1 MLDGT
6 YNVNDE
12 EAEEHFRRWK
22 EGRTGFP
29 WIDALMRQLK
39 TEGWIHHLGRHS
51 VACFLTRGG
60 CYVSWERGA
69 EVFEEWLIDHET
81 ACNVGNWMWLSC
93 TAFFSQFGRIYSPIA
108 FGKKWDPE
116 GHFVRKYVP
125 ELKHFD
131 KKYIYEPH
139 KAPIADQ
146 KRWGCQITGDGT
158 EKGTKEMA
166 KYPKPMF
173 DFNQMRQYCLDKMKE
188 AYDAHMYGDDE
199 KVMNGEWKKMFN
211 YSEGGKNKDETS
223 GGGSRMKKRTR
234 TPEGHEDDDGG
245 HADVRDATEDDRPR
259 KARKVAPSKDSKAQ
273 GKLDGMVT
281 RGKKKS

>member
-1 MLDGT
+1 M
-6 YNVNDE
+6 
-12 EAEEHFRRWK
+12 
-22 EGRTGFP
+22 
-29 WIDALMRQLK
+29 
-39 TEGWIHHLGRHS
+39 
-51 VACFLTRGG
+51 TRGG

-93 TAFFSQFGRIYSPIA
+93 TAFFSQFSRMYSPIA

-116 GHFVRKYVP
+116 GDLVRKYVP
-125 ELKHFD
+125 ELKNFD

-173 DFNQMRQYCLDKMKE
+173 DFNEKRRFCLDKMKE
-188 AYDAHMYGDDE
+188 AYDAHLYGDDK
-199 KVMNGEWKKMFN
+199 KVMSGEWKKLFG
-211 YSEGGKNKDETS
+211 YVDGKTVKDETGGLVS
-223 GGGSRMKKRTR
+223 GIKKRMR
-234 TPEGHEDDDGG
+234 SPEEHEDDNGE
-245 HADVRDATEDDRPR
+245 HADAGDGTDEAPPH
-259 KARKVAPSKDSKAQ
+259 KAAKKNGTAKSSKGAQ
-273 GKLDGMVT
+273 IKLDGMIT
-281 RGKKKS
+281 RGRQKS